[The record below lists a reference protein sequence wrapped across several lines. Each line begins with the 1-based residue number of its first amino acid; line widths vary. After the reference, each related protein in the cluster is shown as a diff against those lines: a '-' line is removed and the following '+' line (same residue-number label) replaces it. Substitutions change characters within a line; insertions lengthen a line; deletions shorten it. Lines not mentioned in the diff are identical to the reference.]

1 MKNTITLRP
10 VGSLSIL
17 SLGVINAL
25 KSTPE
30 VVISFWLRK
39 NVYNFNFKGNI
50 IVIVNGKILLDE
62 MVSFFKDSFNVRPT
76 SLQSKKHNFLNFD
89 IFYHVN
95 I

>member
-1 MKNTITLRP
+1 M
-10 VGSLSIL
+10 
-17 SLGVINAL
+17 
-25 KSTPE
+25 
-30 VVISFWLRK
+30 
-39 NVYNFNFKGNI
+39 YNFNFKGNI